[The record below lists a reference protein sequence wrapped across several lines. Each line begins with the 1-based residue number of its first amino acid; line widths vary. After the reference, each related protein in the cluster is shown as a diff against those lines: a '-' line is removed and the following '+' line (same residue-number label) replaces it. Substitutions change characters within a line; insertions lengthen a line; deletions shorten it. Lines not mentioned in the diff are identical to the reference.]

1 MSVYHVL
8 SNIQGDMETM
18 VNIRSAYILLGED
31 TKHTW

>member
-18 VNIRSAYILLGED
+18 VNIRSAYMLLGED
-31 TKHTW
+31 TKHT